1 MPFSDNLRKSEGPM
15 LSGDSQVL
23 YFYTKIHREALKE
36 AHGYNIQIPQTD
48 LSNLNKEAISY
59 LPSIKTNSK
68 TKKKAE
74 ALFKIVQK
82 TNDEFSNGKIMTF
95 ATTDTGPEKC
105 KFDKSKNKYW
115 KFPKDVSF
123 QIAKKSDM
131 DSNEITNLKSNIIT
145 LSKINRDVF
154 SQLVDKIPPI
164 TFDDV
169 FNKKIQC
176 GLRKITTEIV
186 EEDDFGDSVT
196 IDPIEAILYVSSPK
210 SGDSVKIIGY
220 PR

>member
-1 MPFSDNLRKSEGPM
+1 
-15 LSGDSQVL
+15 
-23 YFYTKIHREALKE
+23 
-36 AHGYNIQIPQTD
+36 
-48 LSNLNKEAISY
+48 
-59 LPSIKTNSK
+59 
-68 TKKKAE
+68 
-74 ALFKIVQK
+74 
-82 TNDEFSNGKIMTF
+82 MTF
-95 ATTDTGPEKC
+95 DTAEKC

-115 KFPKDVSF
+115 KFPKNVFF
-123 QIAKKSDM
+123 QIAKKSEM

-145 LSKINRDVF
+145 LSKINSDVF

-176 GLRKITTEIV
+176 GLRKIMNEIV
-186 EEDDFGDSVT
+186 EENDFGDFLS

-210 SGDSVKIIGY
+210 SGDSVKINGY

>member
-1 MPFSDNLRKSEGPM
+1 MPFSENLPDAEGPM
-15 LSGDSQVL
+15 LSGDSKVL

-59 LPSIKTNSK
+59 LPSIKTNTK
-68 TKKKAE
+68 TKKKAD

-82 TNDEFSNGKIMTF
+82 NNDEFSNGKIMIF
-95 ATTDTGPEKC
+95 DTAKKC
-105 KFDKSKNKYW
+105 KFDESKNENW
-115 KFPKDVSF
+115 KFPKEVSF
-123 QIAKKSDM
+123 QIAKKSEM
-131 DSNEITNLKSNIIT
+131 GSNEITNLKSNIVT

-176 GLRKITTEIV
+176 GLRKIMNEIV
-186 EEDDFGDSVT
+186 EEDVFGDSVT

>member
-1 MPFSDNLRKSEGPM
+1 MPFSENLPDAEGPM
-15 LSGDSQVL
+15 LSGDSKVL

-36 AHGYNIQIPQTD
+36 AHGYNIQISQTD
-48 LSNLNKEAISY
+48 LINLNKEAISY

-82 TNDEFSNGKIMTF
+82 TNDEFSNGKIMSF
-95 ATTDTGPEKC
+95 ASEKC
-105 KFDKSKNKYW
+105 EFDQSKKKFC
-115 KFPKDVSF
+115 KFPKNVLFKTSVM
-123 QIAKKSDM
+123 SE
-131 DSNEITNLKSNIIT
+131 EIPNLKSNIK
-145 LSKINRDVF
+145 LLDVNSDAF

-176 GLRKITTEIV
+176 GLRKITNEIV
-186 EEDDFGDSVT
+186 EEDEFGDSVT

-210 SGDSVKIIGY
+210 SGDSVKINGH